1 MIRNIAPISLSV
13 LAVGLASL
21 VFLLPTTESE
31 VGTKVESSEEKL
43 NSSLYIKNVRLAQN
57 GKLGASTNLLIENGI
72 IIGIGSEIEAGGL
85 EVFDGQG
92 HTVFA
97 GLIDSHTHSYGSALS
112 DGVRFGVTTHI
123 DMFSDSSVLTQAKL
137 EREDV
142 SSRNK
147 TDLYSAGMMATSPG
161 GHGTQYGVHIE
172 TIETVD
178 QVPSWVKARIAE
190 GSDFLKLVYMPEQD
204 WVTSLDRE
212 IARAII
218 EEGHAQGL
226 KVVAHINTDIEARHM
241 IENGIDGLVHI
252 FGNKVA
258 DDVLVEL
265 AKEKEVFIIPTLSVI
280 ASVANEKVGHTFDET
295 LLSPMQRQTLNAG
308 FSVDI
313 PGFSLE
319 NALESVKL
327 FHDAGVPIIA
337 GSDAPNPGTAHGVS
351 LHQEMELLVRAGISE
366 ADVLA
371 AATSIPAELFELEG
385 RGALRQGS
393 RADFVLIDGNPYEN
407 ITFSQNISSVFK
419 NGKIVERKVKK
430 EKAGSA
436 LGPTI
441 ISDFEEG
448 MNTSE
453 LFIWSTTTDE
463 MAGGAST
470 ASLSESVEEDGN
482 KTLQV
487 DMQSNAGF
495 PYPWAGASVFAKEGP
510 VDLSGINSLVF
521 EVKGTQGQYR
531 TMAFSG
537 NTRGVPPTLTFD
549 ATEEWSTIRLGLTE
563 FEGLELNNV
572 NGFAIVSGDG
582 IGKTQLYIDNIRLE
596 E

>member
-43 NSSLYIKNVRLAQN
+43 NSSLYIENVRLAQS
-57 GKLGASTNLLIENGI
+57 GKLGAPTNLLIENGI

-92 HTVFA
+92 HTVLA
-97 GLIDSHTHSYGSALS
+97 GLIDSHTHSFGSALS

-137 EREDV
+137 DREDV

-218 EEGHAQGL
+218 EEGHARGL
-226 KVVAHINTDIEARHM
+226 KVLAHINTDIEARHM
-241 IENGIDGLVHI
+241 IEDGIDGLVHI

-308 FSVDI
+308 FGVDI

-366 ADVLA
+366 ADVIA
-371 AATSIPAELFELEG
+371 AATSIPAVIFELEG
-385 RGALRQGS
+385 RGELQQGS
-393 RADFVLIDGNPYEN
+393 RADFVLIDGNPFEN

-419 NGKIVERKVKK
+419 NGKIVERKVTK

-453 LFIWSTTTDE
+453 SFIWSTTTDE

-487 DMQSNAGF
+487 DMQNNAGF

-537 NTRGVPPTLTFD
+537 NTRGVPPTLTFI

-572 NGFAIVSGDG
+572 NGFAIVSGHG